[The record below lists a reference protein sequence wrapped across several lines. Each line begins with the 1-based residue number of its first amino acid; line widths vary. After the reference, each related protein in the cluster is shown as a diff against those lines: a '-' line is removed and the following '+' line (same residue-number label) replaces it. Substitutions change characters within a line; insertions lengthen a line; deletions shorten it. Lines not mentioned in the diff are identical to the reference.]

1 MNFEK
6 ISFLSADSDDF
17 SSALATLC
25 EREREAAEEAI
36 NYYLDACEDFEFAFS
51 FFDGALL
58 VRVFDLGRYFF
69 LFPTPLSETA
79 DIELA
84 IEETVR
90 YCILEELEPIFCGVT
105 SEEIGIFLS
114 IGYRHINVDADS
126 PDSSEY
132 RVSLKNELSFFDEV
146 SDFTGERI
154 TLAMLSDS
162 DAQAYE
168 VLCADEKTNEFMG
181 YSIREDYPDADET
194 ACLEIAAREFAYN
207 SALTL
212 AVRVGGQTVGDV
224 ALHNLD
230 FKGGADV
237 SVRILPEHRR
247 KGYAKEA
254 LSLTLTLAE
263 QIGLTRL
270 YARVDNRNL
279 PSLSLF
285 EAEADYVDNQG
296 DVTVFTYE
304 II

>member
-6 ISFLSADSDDF
+6 ISFLSADSDEF
-17 SSALATLC
+17 SSALDTLC
-25 EREREAAEEAI
+25 EDEREVAEEAI
-36 NYYLDACEDFEFAFS
+36 DYYLDADEDFEFAFS
-51 FFDGALL
+51 VFGGALL

-162 DAQAYE
+162 DAQAYAI
-168 VLCADEKTNEFMG
+168 LCADEKTNEFMG

-212 AVRVGGQTVGDV
+212 AVRDCGITVGDV
-224 ALHNLD
+224 ALHNFD

-237 SVRILPEHRR
+237 SVRILPEYRR